1 MNTKRVYYFIG
12 FLLFLSFTLNAQ
24 KTMSISSDKQQL
36 IIGDPLS
43 VKINVTYGL
52 EENISFPSF
61 KQIIGDSPFELLK
74 TVSTDTILLD
84 NGEKQF
90 IRELLLTSFEPGQ
103 YTLGPVKF
111 PVTNNQTP
119 FDSISSNTIQIKVLP
134 LAMKKD
140 SSEIKP
146 IRDIWNENKNW
157 QDWLPLIYI
166 LCGLFILFL
175 IVLWLRKRRKIKIIT
190 PEVPLEIVS
199 PVKEALEKMNWLSK
213 QNFLEQKDFVNY
225 HYELGVI
232 FRAFLEKQY
241 EVNLL
246 DLPTAEVLEKIQHLP
261 LASLLSEKMIT
272 WMKTVDLVKFAKYE
286 PTYSFHEEAFQ
297 EVKQFLTQFLSEE
310 SSITS
315 DNK

>member
-1 MNTKRVYYFIG
+1 
-12 FLLFLSFTLNAQ
+12 
-24 KTMSISSDKQQL
+24 
-36 IIGDPLS
+36 
-43 VKINVTYGL
+43 
-52 EENISFPSF
+52 
-61 KQIIGDSPFELLK
+61 
-74 TVSTDTILLD
+74 
-84 NGEKQF
+84 
-90 IRELLLTSFEPGQ
+90 
-103 YTLGPVKF
+103 
-111 PVTNNQTP
+111 
-119 FDSISSNTIQIKVLP
+119 
-134 LAMKKD
+134 MKKD

-157 QDWLPLIYI
+157 QDWLPLIYV

-199 PVKEALEKMNWLSK
+199 PVKEALEKMNWLSQ

-261 LASLLSEKMIT
+261 IVSLLSEKMIT

-315 DNK
+315 DDK

>member
-1 MNTKRVYYFIG
+1 MNTKLASYFIG
-12 FLLFLSFTLNAQ
+12 FLFSFSLNAQ
-24 KTMSISSDKQQL
+24 KSISISSDKQQL

-43 VKINVTYGL
+43 VKISVTFGL

-61 KQIIGDSPFELLK
+61 KQVIGNNPFELLK
-74 TVSTDTILLD
+74 TVSTDTLLLD
-84 NGEKQF
+84 NGEQQF

-103 YTLGPVKF
+103 YTLGPVKLPLTGNKTF
-111 PVTNNQTP
+111 I
-119 FDSISSNTIQIKVLP
+119 DSISSNSVQFKVLP

-157 QDWLPLIYI
+157 QDLLPIIYV

-175 IVLWLRKRRKIKIIT
+175 AILWLRKRRKIKIST
-190 PEVPLEIVS
+190 SEVPLEKIS
-199 PVKEALEKMNWLSK
+199 PVKEALEKMDWLSK

-232 FRAFLEKQY
+232 FRAFLEKQFR
-241 EVNLL
+241 VNLL
-246 DLPTAEVLEKIQHLP
+246 DLPTAEVLKKIQHLP
-261 LASLLSEKMIT
+261 IKSLLSEKMIA
-272 WMKTVDLVKFAKYE
+272 WMETVDLVKFAKFE

-310 SSITS
+310 NSIKS
-315 DNK
+315 ENK

>member
-1 MNTKRVYYFIG
+1 MNTKLASYFIG
-12 FLLFLSFTLNAQ
+12 FLFSFSLNAQ
-24 KTMSISSDKQQL
+24 KSISISSDKQQL

-43 VKINVTYGL
+43 VKISVTFGL

-61 KQIIGDSPFELLK
+61 KQVIGNNPFELLK
-74 TVSTDTILLD
+74 TVSTDTLLLD
-84 NGEKQF
+84 NGEQQF

-103 YTLGPVKF
+103 YTLGPVKLPLTGNKTF
-111 PVTNNQTP
+111 I
-119 FDSISSNTIQIKVLP
+119 DSISSNSVQFKVLP

-157 QDWLPLIYI
+157 QDLLPIIYV

-175 IVLWLRKRRKIKIIT
+175 AILWLRKRRKIKIST
-190 PEVPLEIVS
+190 SEVPLEIIS
-199 PVKEALEKMNWLSK
+199 PVKEALEKMDWLSK

-232 FRAFLEKQY
+232 FRAFLEKQFR
-241 EVNLL
+241 VNLL
-246 DLPTAEVLEKIQHLP
+246 DLPTAEVLKKIQHLP
-261 LASLLSEKMIT
+261 IKSLLSEKMIA
-272 WMKTVDLVKFAKYE
+272 WMETVDLVKFAKFE

-297 EVKQFLTQFLSEE
+297 EIKQFLTQFLSEE
-310 SSITS
+310 SSIKS
-315 DNK
+315 ENK

>member
-1 MNTKRVYYFIG
+1 MNTKLASYFIG
-12 FLLFLSFTLNAQ
+12 FLFSFSLNAQ
-24 KTMSISSDKQQL
+24 KSISISSDKQQL

-43 VKINVTYGL
+43 VKISVTFGL

-61 KQIIGDSPFELLK
+61 KQVIGNNPFELLK
-74 TVSTDTILLD
+74 TVSTDTLLLD
-84 NGEKQF
+84 NGEQQF

-103 YTLGPVKF
+103 YTLGPVKLPLTGNKTF
-111 PVTNNQTP
+111 I
-119 FDSISSNTIQIKVLP
+119 DSISSNSVQFKVLP

-157 QDWLPLIYI
+157 QDLLPIIYV

-175 IVLWLRKRRKIKIIT
+175 AILWLRKRRKNKIST
-190 PEVPLEIVS
+190 SEVPLEKIS
-199 PVKEALEKMNWLSK
+199 PVKEALEKMDWLSK

-232 FRAFLEKQY
+232 FRAFLEKQFR
-241 EVNLL
+241 VNLL
-246 DLPTAEVLEKIQHLP
+246 DLPTAEVLKKIQHLP
-261 LASLLSEKMIT
+261 IKSLLSEKMIA
-272 WMKTVDLVKFAKYE
+272 WMETVDLVKFAKFE

-297 EVKQFLTQFLSEE
+297 EIKQFLTQFLSEE
-310 SSITS
+310 NSIKS
-315 DNK
+315 ENK

>member
-1 MNTKRVYYFIG
+1 MNTKLASYFIG
-12 FLLFLSFTLNAQ
+12 FLFSFSLNAQ
-24 KTMSISSDKQQL
+24 KSISISSDKQQL

-43 VKINVTYGL
+43 VKISVTFGL

-61 KQIIGDSPFELLK
+61 KQVIGNNPFELLK
-74 TVSTDTILLD
+74 TVSTDTLLLD
-84 NGEKQF
+84 NGEQQF

-103 YTLGPVKF
+103 YTLGPVKLPLTGNKTF
-111 PVTNNQTP
+111 I
-119 FDSISSNTIQIKVLP
+119 DSISSNSVQFKVLP

-157 QDWLPLIYI
+157 QDLLPIIYV

-175 IVLWLRKRRKIKIIT
+175 AILWLRKRRKIKIST
-190 PEVPLEIVS
+190 SEVPLEIIS
-199 PVKEALEKMNWLSK
+199 PVKEALEKMDWLSK

-232 FRAFLEKQY
+232 FRAFLEKQFR
-241 EVNLL
+241 VNLL
-246 DLPTAEVLEKIQHLP
+246 DLPTAEVLKKIQHLP
-261 LASLLSEKMIT
+261 IKSLLSEKMIA
-272 WMKTVDLVKFAKYE
+272 WMETVDLVKFAKFE

-297 EVKQFLTQFLSEE
+297 EIKQFLTQFLSEE
-310 SSITS
+310 SSIKTE
-315 DNK
+315 NK

>member
-1 MNTKRVYYFIG
+1 MNTKLASYFIG
-12 FLLFLSFTLNAQ
+12 FLFSFSLNAQ
-24 KTMSISSDKQQL
+24 KSISISSDKQQL

-43 VKINVTYGL
+43 VKISVTFGL

-61 KQIIGDSPFELLK
+61 KQVIGNNPFELLK
-74 TVSTDTILLD
+74 TVSTDTLLLD
-84 NGEKQF
+84 NGEQQF

-103 YTLGPVKF
+103 YTLGPVKLPLTGNKTF
-111 PVTNNQTP
+111 I
-119 FDSISSNTIQIKVLP
+119 DSISSNSVQFKVLP

-157 QDWLPLIYI
+157 QDLLPIIYV

-175 IVLWLRKRRKIKIIT
+175 AILWLRKRRKIKIST
-190 PEVPLEIVS
+190 SEVPLEKIS
-199 PVKEALEKMNWLSK
+199 PVKEALEKMDWLSK

-232 FRAFLEKQY
+232 FRAFLEKQFR
-241 EVNLL
+241 VNLL
-246 DLPTAEVLEKIQHLP
+246 DLPTAEVLKKIQHLP
-261 LASLLSEKMIT
+261 IKSLLSEKMIA
-272 WMKTVDLVKFAKYE
+272 WMETVDLVKFAKFE

-297 EVKQFLTQFLSEE
+297 EIKQFLTQFLSEE
-310 SSITS
+310 SSIKTE
-315 DNK
+315 NK

>member
-1 MNTKRVYYFIG
+1 MNTKLTAYFIG
-12 FLLFLSFTLNAQ
+12 FLFSFSLNAQ
-24 KTMSISSDKQQL
+24 KTVSISSDKQQL

-43 VKINVTYGL
+43 VKISVTFGL

-61 KQIIGDSPFELLK
+61 KQVIGNNPFELLK
-74 TVSTDTILLD
+74 IVSTDTLLLD
-84 NGEKQF
+84 NGEQQF
-90 IRELLLTSFEPGQ
+90 VQALLLTSFEPGQ
-103 YTLGPVKF
+103 YTLGPVKL
-111 PVTNNQTP
+111 PLTGNQTS
-119 FDSISSNTIQIKVLP
+119 FDSISSNSIQVKVLP

-146 IRDIWNENKNW
+146 IRDIWNESKNW
-157 QDWLPLIYI
+157 QDWLPLIYV

-175 IVLWLRKRRKIKIIT
+175 IILWLRKRRKIKVST

-199 PVKEALEKMNWLSK
+199 PVKEALEKMDWLSK

-232 FRAFLEKQY
+232 FRAFLEKQFG
-241 EVNLL
+241 VNLL
-246 DLPTAEVLEKIQHLP
+246 DLPTAEVLKKIQHLP
-261 LASLLSEKMIT
+261 ITSLLSKKIII
-272 WMKTVDLVKFAKYE
+272 WMETVDLVKFAKFE

-310 SSITS
+310 SSIKS
-315 DNK
+315 ENK

>member
-1 MNTKRVYYFIG
+1 MNTKLTAYFIG
-12 FLLFLSFTLNAQ
+12 FLFSFSLNAQ
-24 KTMSISSDKQQL
+24 KTISISSDKQQL

-43 VKINVTYGL
+43 VKISVTFGL
-52 EENISFPSF
+52 KENISFPSF
-61 KQIIGDSPFELLK
+61 KQVIGNNPFELLK
-74 TVSTDTILLD
+74 IVSTDTLLLD
-84 NGEKQF
+84 NGEQQF
-90 IRELLLTSFEPGQ
+90 VQALLLTSFEPGQ
-103 YTLGPVKF
+103 YTLGPVKL
-111 PVTNNQTP
+111 PLTGNQTS
-119 FDSISSNTIQIKVLP
+119 FDSISSNSIQVKVLP

-146 IRDIWNENKNW
+146 IRDIWNESKNW
-157 QDWLPLIYI
+157 QDWLPLIYA

-175 IVLWLRKRRKIKIIT
+175 IILWLRKRRKIKVST

-199 PVKEALEKMNWLSK
+199 PVKEALEKMDWLSK

-232 FRAFLEKQY
+232 FRAFLEKQFR
-241 EVNLL
+241 VNLL

-261 LASLLSEKMIT
+261 ITSLLSKKIIT
-272 WMKTVDLVKFAKYE
+272 WMETVDLVKFAKFE

-310 SSITS
+310 SSIKS
-315 DNK
+315 ENK